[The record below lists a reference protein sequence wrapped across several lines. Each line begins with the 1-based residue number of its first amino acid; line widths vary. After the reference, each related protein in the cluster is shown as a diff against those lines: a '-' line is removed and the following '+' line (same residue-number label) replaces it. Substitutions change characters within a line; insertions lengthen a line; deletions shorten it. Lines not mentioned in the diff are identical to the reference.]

1 MKKYI
6 KISLVVLL
14 LIISIIILDTIVA
27 RALKR
32 SPIISWKENVS
43 DSDSYVDKGIL
54 LDTYYCTKEKDIM
67 NVSWHYKTSKFT
79 CPIDNVNELDEV
91 EGVSMVIKDG
101 TLSRRGA
108 TIIITDTSDMDYTY
122 GEEYRID
129 EYDDGIWEELEVI
142 VDGNYA
148 WNSIGYKVND
158 DGMLELDV
166 RWEWLYGRLD
176 DGYYRIV
183 KSVDDKEF
191 SVEFIVD

>member
-6 KISLVVLL
+6 KISLIILL
-14 LIISIIILDTIVA
+14 VIISIIVLDTVVA
-27 RALKR
+27 RVLKR
-32 SPIISWKENVS
+32 SPIISWRTNVS

-54 LDTYYCTKEKDIM
+54 LDTYYCVKEKDIM

-79 CPIDNVNELDEV
+79 CPIDNINELDEV

-108 TIIITDTSDMDYTY
+108 TVIITDTSGMNYTY

-129 EYDDGIWEELEVI
+129 KYKEGVWKELDVI
-142 VDGNYA
+142 VEGNYG
-148 WNSIGYKVND
+148 WNSIGYMVD
-158 DGMLELDV
+158 DNGILELDV
-166 RWEWLYGRLD
+166 KWEWLYGRLE

-183 KSVDDKEF
+183 KSVNDKEF
-191 SVEFIVD
+191 SIEFRID

>member
-6 KISLVVLL
+6 KISIIILL
-14 LIISIIILDTIVA
+14 IIISIIVLDTVVA
-27 RALKR
+27 RVLKR
-32 SPIISWKENVS
+32 SPIISWRTNVS

-54 LDTYYCTKEKDIM
+54 LDTYYCVKEKDIM

-101 TLSRRGA
+101 TLTRRGA
-108 TIIITDTSDMDYTY
+108 TIIITDTSGADYTY

-129 EYDDGIWEELEVI
+129 KYKDGEWVELEVI
-142 VDGNYA
+142 VEGNYA
-148 WNSIGYKVND
+148 WNSIGYYVDENNI
-158 DGMLELDV
+158 LELDV
-166 RWEWLYGRLD
+166 KWEWLYGRLD

-183 KSVDDKEF
+183 KSVNNKEF
-191 SVEFIVD
+191 SVEFRID

>member
-6 KISLVVLL
+6 KISLIILL
-14 LIISIIILDTIVA
+14 VIISIIVLDTVVA
-27 RALKR
+27 RVLKR
-32 SPIISWKENVS
+32 SPIISWRTNVS

-54 LDTYYCTKEKDIM
+54 LDTYYCVKEKDIM

-79 CPIDNVNELDEV
+79 RPIDNINELDEV

-108 TIIITDTSDMDYTY
+108 TVIITDTSGMNYTY

-129 EYDDGIWEELEVI
+129 KYKEGVWKELDVI
-142 VDGNYA
+142 VEGNYG
-148 WNSIGYKVND
+148 WNSIGYMVD
-158 DGMLELDV
+158 DNGILELDV
-166 RWEWLYGRLD
+166 KWEWLYGRLE

-183 KSVDDKEF
+183 KSVNDKEF
-191 SVEFIVD
+191 SIEFRID